1 LPVLTGYSP
10 ALGTVSGESEST
22 GGSAN
27 GTEVEM
33 PVSRPIKKLI
43 VLVLAAGAV
52 AVAVLSGAQAG
63 AAGDTQRSAQIAHN
77 QDNPNS
83 MPPILARQSRSQL
96 AALEAWEAV
105 EFFSDPAPGARY
117 SNAEMNAYGN
127 VNK

>member
-1 LPVLTGYSP
+1 LPVLTGHSP
-10 ALGTVSGESEST
+10 ALGTVSGESEPT
-22 GGSAN
+22 GGSASD
-27 GTEVEM
+27 TEVEM
-33 PVSRPIKKLI
+33 PVSRAIKKLI
-43 VLVLAAGAV
+43 VLALVAGAV
-52 AVAVLSGAQAG
+52 AVAVQFGAQAG
-63 AAGDTQRSAQIAHN
+63 AAGDNGRSAQVAHN

-83 MPPILARQSRSQL
+83 MPPILARQSRAQL